1 MKEAAQ
7 LDEIRFAFRGIR
19 LLDPIKIWSHSV
31 QGSGLGDRK
40 KHGPLVNFRPKWAK
54 IGHFSHRNEFL
65 RVNEAAQLDEIR
77 CACRGICLLDSIK
90 IWSHSAEGSG
100 CGWRKMRG
108 CFVDFC
114 QFFK

>member
-19 LLDPIKIWSHSV
+19 LLDPIKICSHSV

-65 RVNEAAQLDEIR
+65 RLNGAAQLDEIR
-77 CACRGICLLDSIK
+77 YACRGICLLVPIK
-90 IWSHSAEGSG
+90 IWSHSNKGSG
-100 CGWRKMRG
+100 RGGRKKRG
-108 CFVDFC
+108 CSFDFC
-114 QFFK
+114 LFF

>member
-19 LLDPIKIWSHSV
+19 LLDPIKICSHSV

-90 IWSHSAEGSG
+90 IWCHSVQGSG
-100 CGWRKMRG
+100 LGGRKMRG
-108 CFVDFC
+108 LFVDFDR
-114 QFFK
+114 F